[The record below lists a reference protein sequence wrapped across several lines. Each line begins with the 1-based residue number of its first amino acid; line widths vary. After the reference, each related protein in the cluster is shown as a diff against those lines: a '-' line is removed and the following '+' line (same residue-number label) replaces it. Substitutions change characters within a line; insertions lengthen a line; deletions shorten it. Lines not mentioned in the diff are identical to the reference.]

1 MGPAPRCYPLG
12 SPYCRMGPICI
23 YAKLENA
30 EAATQLKLGSLLYDY
45 KELCGIFCE
54 KLRET
59 THPWI
64 LAVSSCDNSY
74 ARLDR

>member
-1 MGPAPRCYPLG
+1 MEPAPRRIPLAVVG
-12 SPYCRMGPICI
+12 ARMGPICI